1 MNEFKPTYKCVGPTI
16 TLEGWGK
23 TLFDKA
29 RFREIYAGADLRVL
43 RRLCETQ
50 EELDFLDSFLEF
62 KDRVTDRQFD
72 IFVKEQK
79 QKEVS
84 K

>member
-1 MNEFKPTYKCVGPTI
+1 MNEFKPTYECEGPTI

-79 QKEVS
+79 QKEVC

>member
-1 MNEFKPTYKCVGPTI
+1 MNEFKPTYECEGPTI

-50 EELDFLDSFLEF
+50 EELDTLDRFLEF

-72 IFVKEQK
+72 IFVKEQQ

>member
-1 MNEFKPTYKCVGPTI
+1 MNEFKPTYECEGPTS

>member
-1 MNEFKPTYKCVGPTI
+1 MNEFKPTYECEGPTI

>member
-1 MNEFKPTYKCVGPTI
+1 MNEFKPTYKCEGPTI

>member
-1 MNEFKPTYKCVGPTI
+1 MNEFKPTYKCEGPTI

-79 QKEVS
+79 QEEVS

>member
-1 MNEFKPTYKCVGPTI
+1 MNEFKPTYECEGPTI

-72 IFVKEQK
+72 IFFKEQK

>member
-1 MNEFKPTYKCVGPTI
+1 MNEFKPTYECEGPTI

-50 EELDFLDSFLEF
+50 EELDFLDSFLES

>member
-1 MNEFKPTYKCVGPTI
+1 MNEFKPTYECEGPTI

-72 IFVKEQK
+72 IFVKDQK